1 MKTNNSILGLLGGIG
16 IGVALGVLFAP
27 DKGTETRRKIGEK
40 GTDLTDELK
49 SKFEDIMKL
58 LENIVSASETKGKE
72 YLNDGKTLLEQIN
85 KDVVNEF
92 K

>member
-72 YLNDGKTLLEQIN
+72 YLNDGKSLLEQIN

>member
-1 MKTNNSILGLLGGIG
+1 MKTSNSILGVLGGIG

-27 DKGTETRRKIGEK
+27 DKGTATRKKISEK

-49 SKFEDIMKL
+49 SKFDDIVKL
-58 LENIVSASETKGKE
+58 LEGIVSTSETKGKE
-72 YLNDGKTLLEQIN
+72 YLNDGKALIEQIN

>member
-58 LENIVSASETKGKE
+58 LENIVSTSETKGKE
-72 YLNDGKTLLEQIN
+72 YLNDGKSLLEQIN

>member
-1 MKTNNSILGLLGGIG
+1 MKTNNSILGVVGGIG

-27 DKGTETRRKIGEK
+27 DKGTATRKKISEK
-40 GTDLTDELK
+40 GIDLTDELK
-49 SKFEDIMKL
+49 SKFDDIVKL
-58 LENIVSASETKGKE
+58 LEGIVATSETKGKE
-72 YLNDGKTLLEQIN
+72 YLNDGKALIEQIN

>member
-58 LENIVSASETKGKE
+58 LENIVSTSETKGKE
-72 YLNDGKTLLEQIN
+72 YLNDGKSLIEQIN
-85 KDVVNEF
+85 KDVVNEY

>member
-58 LENIVSASETKGKE
+58 LENIVSASENKGKE
-72 YLNDGKTLLEQIN
+72 YLNDGKSLLEQIN

>member
-49 SKFEDIMKL
+49 SKFEVIMKL